1 MTRLGGLSGLV
12 AKGFNGHQ
20 HNWQRTTRQV
30 GSQTFYLHVCLEH
43 EPPEV
48 RAYDVE
54 GVSHPGAK
62 AALEDQLEKQRKQG
76 SRR

>member
-12 AKGFNGHQ
+12 AKGYKGHQ

-30 GSQTFYLHVCLEH
+30 GSQTFYLHVCGEH
-43 EPPEV
+43 EKPEI

-54 GVSHPGAK
+54 GVSHPSAK
-62 AALEDQLEKQRKQG
+62 AALEAQLEEQRKRGLRQ
-76 SRR
+76 